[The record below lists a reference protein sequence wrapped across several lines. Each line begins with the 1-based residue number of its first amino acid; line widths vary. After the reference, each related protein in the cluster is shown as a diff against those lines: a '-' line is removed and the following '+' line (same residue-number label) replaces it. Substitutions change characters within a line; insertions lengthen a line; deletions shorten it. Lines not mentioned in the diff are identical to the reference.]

1 MINIFLT
8 LLFVLFL
15 SFSPSTQA
23 AFWDKAESTHVETVV
38 EEDITSDTTTDDG
51 VADDEAV
58 ASNEEVE
65 DLIDE
70 PLFR

>member
-15 SFSPSTQA
+15 SFPPSTQA

-38 EEDITSDTTTDDG
+38 EEDITSDITEDDV

-58 ASNEEVE
+58 TDNEEVE
-65 DLIDE
+65 DLINE

>member
-23 AFWDKAESTHVETVV
+23 AFWDKAENTDVETVV
-38 EEDITSDTTTDDG
+38 EEDITSDITEDDV

-58 ASNEEVE
+58 ADTEEVE

>member
-38 EEDITSDTTTDDG
+38 EEDITSDIT
-51 VADDEAV
+51 DDEAV
-58 ASNEEVE
+58 TDNEEVE